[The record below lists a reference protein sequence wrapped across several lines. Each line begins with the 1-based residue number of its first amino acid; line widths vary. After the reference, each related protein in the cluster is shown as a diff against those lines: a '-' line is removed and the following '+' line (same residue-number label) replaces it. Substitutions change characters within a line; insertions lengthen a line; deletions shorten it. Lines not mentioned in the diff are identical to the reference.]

1 LSFLLSAFWISLLL
15 FLFFFIALCFR
26 YLNVDVCRAFTAILE
41 WILFFFAILSL
52 TLCERNQDEQY
63 RKLWIEFY
71 EFWKPEKNLGHF
83 IFSLQEGTDKPII
96 DFKENPL
103 ALLE

>member
-1 LSFLLSAFWISLLL
+1 MSSGNL
-15 FLFFFIALCFR
+15 
-26 YLNVDVCRAFTAILE
+26 
-41 WILFFFAILSL
+41 
-52 TLCERNQDEQY
+52 
-63 RKLWIEFY
+63 K
-71 EFWKPEKNLGHF
+71 KNLGHF

>member
-1 LSFLLSAFWISLLL
+1 MKEIKTNSIGN
-15 FLFFFIALCFR
+15 CE
-26 YLNVDVCRAFTAILE
+26 LNSMSSGNL
-41 WILFFFAILSL
+41 
-52 TLCERNQDEQY
+52 
-63 RKLWIEFY
+63 K
-71 EFWKPEKNLGHF
+71 KNLGHF